1 MIPQGSYF
9 HKMVKLHIPQA
20 LSVNSVKLEPGGG
33 PGGAGGCHGEV
44 RKETEVQL
52 AESVLIQKAEVKKSR
67 LEAKCMNI
75 LPTLFPLH
83 IGLIYWKSRADDS
96 HNILLTIY
104 RYSVVMIMQL
114 YLRGQAQ

>member
-1 MIPQGSYF
+1 
-9 HKMVKLHIPQA
+9 MVKLHIPRA

-44 RKETEVQL
+44 RRETEVKL